1 VQPVDRAMSR
11 LIVRSRD
18 NKMSTRIQG
27 TSQYVMQ
34 RRTMVG
40 IKDARRA
47 GGSSLIDTL
56 EPLLWVLTAAIG
68 AGGGLRAPF
77 QRIAWRRPLYVAARR
92 PSSCRG

>member
-27 TSQYVMQ
+27 TIQYVMQ

-56 EPLLWVLTAAIG
+56 ERCCG
-68 AGGGLRAPF
+68 
-77 QRIAWRRPLYVAARR
+77 
-92 PSSCRG
+92 S